1 MSDRLAV
8 AEDNESRR
16 KRIKTE
22 MNNLTPEALNN
33 DTSDELNDAFHH
45 SICDDDV
52 IEPTQFGANVLGINK
67 TALISPGKKGRR
79 VMEHNKENEQN
90 KSVQK
95 DVSPID
101 VMEKSPTML
110 GKRFNRIDLKKTD
123 KMQPKPLVSVHSNEQ
138 SPVQQNL
145 DDSMR
150 SESPKCHSKP
160 RRLFDNWSSSS
171 HSSPQQ
177 QQQEQNRSTRKK
189 LSLPLAS
196 SRLKQSTIK
205 FPKVCPIYL

>member
-1 MSDRLAV
+1 MSDSTAV

-22 MNNLTPEALNN
+22 NDLTPEAVNN
-33 DTSDELNDAFHH
+33 DISDELNDAFQH

-52 IEPTQFGANVLGINK
+52 IEPTQFGANESGINK

-79 VMEHNKENEQN
+79 VMEHNKENEQI
-90 KSVQK
+90 KTVQK
-95 DVSPID
+95 DVSPFD
-101 VMEKSPTML
+101 VKEKSPTML

-123 KMQPKPLVSVHSNEQ
+123 KMQQKPLVSVHSNVQ
-138 SPVQQNL
+138 SPVEQNL

-150 SESPKCHSKP
+150 SESPKWHSKP

-177 QQQEQNRSTRKK
+177 QEQNKSTRKK
-189 LSLPLAS
+189 LSLPRAS

-205 FPKVCPIYL
+205 FPKVCPIIIYL